1 MRKGSLRLGGIG
13 LIYSYLQD
21 IYFLQPSLPPFQLA
35 CLFPCLVIWSY
46 GGLETEKFQAVASQI
61 ITITQ
66 IRNHIIPT
74 SPNNL
79 TGNEKWLPIFLTFM
93 VHCGF
98 SSAFFLILLDYDLI
112 KKKKPHTH
120 THHYTITNL
129 IPILYTPITE
139 EVKDLCLEKLEK
151 LRRRTELVIFFS
163 SGQTV

>member
-1 MRKGSLRLGGIG
+1 
-13 LIYSYLQD
+13 
-21 IYFLQPSLPPFQLA
+21 
-35 CLFPCLVIWSY
+35 
-46 GGLETEKFQAVASQI
+46 
-61 ITITQ
+61 
-66 IRNHIIPT
+66 
-74 SPNNL
+74 
-79 TGNEKWLPIFLTFM
+79 M

-120 THHYTITNL
+120 THNYTITNL